1 MPDTSRQTQRL
12 EQRRRERL
20 LGAVVAWFAETLD
33 NPYVLRN
40 HRRFASYGIDRLT
53 RMGFSSADVVQALFW
68 LPQLRNHGLLLQRPP
83 SRVTSFRPLHE
94 EEAQLFSE
102 DAFRRL
108 MQMYSL
114 QLLSVH
120 DLEQLLTHIREED
133 LAPVDAALLEEL
145 LYELFPTYSA
155 QGTPFFAGLPNPER
169 VQ

>member
-1 MPDTSRQTQRL
+1 MANTPQQTQRL
-12 EQRRRERL
+12 AQRRRERL

-53 RMGFSSADVVQALFW
+53 RMGFSPTDVMQALFW
-68 LPQLRNHGLLLQRPP
+68 LPRLRNHVLLIRRPP
-83 SRVTSFRPLHE
+83 SRASSFRPLHE
-94 EEAQLFSE
+94 EEAQLFSD
-102 DAFRRL
+102 DAFRRV

-114 QLLSVH
+114 RLLTVH
-120 DLEQLLTHIREED
+120 DLEQLLTYIREED
-133 LAPVDAALLEEL
+133 LAPVDTEMLEEL

-155 QGTPFFAGLPNPER
+155 HGTPFFAGLPNPEQ